1 MKLKFDKEL
10 NIATT
15 KSRYD
20 KKYKNLK
27 KRYSEI
33 LEKLKEPI
41 RTYELYKDY
50 LKMTKDRQGQIKDV
64 GGFVGGVLKNGK
76 RSNEYIESRSML
88 TLDIDYGQKDTWED
102 IEMLFNFAVAC
113 YSTHKHSAER
123 PRLRLI
129 IPLDRDVNPDEYE
142 AIGRK
147 IADKIGMDLFDDTT
161 YQPARLM
168 FWPSA
173 AKDGDYFFNYIDAP
187 FLRADEVLKE
197 YHDWKDTSFW
207 PVSTREAVV
216 HKREKDKQG
225 DPLEKNGII
234 GAFCRTYTIQEAI
247 ANFIPEEYKEAKG
260 GRYTYTK
267 GSTYAGLVIYDD
279 KFAYSNHGTDP
290 VSQQLV
296 NAFDLVRIHKFQH
309 LDDDVKEG
317 TPINRVPSFKAMTE
331 LALKDPGV
339 KKEMAEEL
347 KDQIREDFGEFED
360 ETEEDEAS
368 SLDYIDE
375 LEIDNKQ
382 NIVASINN
390 FLTIIKK
397 DPKLKGIGG
406 LNEFNGLFEVLNNK
420 LPWQRTESNAWSDS
434 DAAAL
439 RHYIEKIYH
448 VEGRQK
454 IEDALAIAF
463 TEKAFHPV
471 RDYLDTLEWDE
482 EERLDTL
489 LVDYLGA
496 DDTDYIREVTRKT
509 LTAAVA
515 RIYNPGVKFDQ
526 MLTMI
531 GPQGMGKSTLFNILA
546 GEWFSDSLT
555 AVSGKEAYEALD
567 GVWIMEIPELGA
579 MKKADREQIKM
590 YLSKR
595 VDTYRKAYARY
606 TTVSKRQCIFIG
618 TTNDQEPLEDTT
630 GNRRFWLVECNAE
643 KATKSMWDDLDREE
657 INQIW
662 AEAKYRFEKG
672 ENIMLLSS
680 EARREAAELQ
690 QAHSESNSMIGL
702 IDEYLKKKVPENWH
716 KMSIVEQQQWF
727 NAAEDYQ
734 TDSEEGLVDREFVCA
749 VEIWCVLMGKS
760 KADLNSSRMG
770 KRINEC
776 IGSIPGWIREKS
788 PRRAGSYGNQRCFI
802 RKSKN

>member
-1 MKLKFDKEL
+1 MKLKYDKEL

-20 KKYKNLK
+20 KKYKNTK
-27 KRYSEI
+27 IKYSE
-33 LEKLKEPI
+33 LLDKLKEPT

-64 GGFVGGVLKNGK
+64 GGFVGGILKDGFRK
-76 RSNEYIESRSML
+76 NENVESRSLL
-88 TLDIDYGQKDTWED
+88 TLDIDYAQQDTWED
-102 IEMLFNFAVAC
+102 IEMTCNFAIAC
-113 YSTHKHSAER
+113 YSTHKHSDSR

-129 IPLDRDVNPDEYE
+129 IPLDRNVSPDEYE
-142 AIGRK
+142 AVARK
-147 IADKIGMDLFDDTT
+147 IADEIGMDLFDDTT

-168 FWPSA
+168 YWPSA
-173 AKDGDYFFNYIDAP
+173 AKDGDWFFNYIDAP
-187 FLRADEVLKE
+187 FLRADEILE
-197 YHDWKDTSFW
+197 SYHDWKDTSFW
-207 PVSTREAVV
+207 PISSRETVV
-216 HKREKDKQG
+216 HKKEKDRQG
-225 DPLEKNGII
+225 DPLEKGGIV
-234 GAFCRTYTIQEAI
+234 GAFCRAYTIQEAI
-247 ANFIPEEYKEAKG
+247 ANFIPEEYIETKN

-267 GSTYAGLVIYDD
+267 GSTSAGLAIYDD
-279 KFAYSNHGTDP
+279 KFAYSNHSTDP

-317 TPINRVPSFKAMTE
+317 TPINRIPSFKAMTE

-339 KKEMAEEL
+339 KKEMSEEL
-347 KDQIREDFGEFED
+347 KSQIKEDFGELP
-360 ETEEDEAS
+360 EEDS
-368 SLDYIDE
+368 DLSYIDS
-375 LEIDNKQ
+375 LEVDNKQ
-382 NIVASINN
+382 NIIASIDN
-390 FLTIIKK
+390 FLMIIKH

-406 LNEFNGLFEVLNNK
+406 LNEFNGLSEVLNPN
-420 LPWQRTESNAWSDS
+420 LPWQRSGSQAWSDN

-439 RHYIEKIYH
+439 RHYIEKMYH

-471 RDYLDTLEWDE
+471 RDYLDSVEWDGK
-482 EERLDTL
+482 ERLDTL
-489 LVDYLGA
+489 LIDYLGA
-496 DDTDYIREVTRKT
+496 EDTEYVREVTRKT

-515 RIYNPGVKFDQ
+515 RIYTPGIKFDQ

-579 MKKADREQIKM
+579 MKKAEREQIKM
-590 YLSKR
+590 YLSKK

-606 TTVSKRQCIFIG
+606 TTVNKRQCIFIG

-630 GNRRFWLVECNAE
+630 GNRRFWLVECNE
-643 KATKSMWDDLDREE
+643 ERATKSMWDDLTREE

-662 AEAKYRFEKG
+662 AEAKHRYEKG

-680 EARREAAELQ
+680 EARKEAAELQ

-702 IDEYLKKKVPENWH
+702 IDEYLKKKIPADWN
-716 KMSIVEQQQWF
+716 KRTIEQQQQWY
-727 NAAEDYQ
+727 NATEDYQ
-734 TDSEEGLVDREFVCA
+734 ADSDEELQEREYVCA

-760 KADLNSSRMG
+760 KADLTSNRMG

-776 IGSIPGWIREKS
+776 IGSIPGWIREKT
-788 PRRAGSYGNQRCFI
+788 PRRAGAYGNQRCFI
-802 RKSKN
+802 RKTKN